1 VALRL
6 RMTQTSIKCQKR
18 KAIGKEKPKKVS
30 KLTLVFVLLFFV
42 FCAGVMYIFQ
52 INKMATMGY
61 EIKKTEKQIEEL
73 EKQNEALQIRAAELK
88 SMHNLESDKERMN
101 MKKPDEVGYIEID
114 EPVAMK

>member
-1 VALRL
+1 MALRL

-18 KAIGKEKPKKVS
+18 KVVEKEKPKKVS
-30 KLTLVFVLLFFV
+30 KLTVVFVLLFFV
-42 FCAGVMYIFQ
+42 FCAGVTYIFQ

-73 EKQNEALQIRAAELK
+73 EKQNEVLQIRAAELK